1 MGIDPTNPHG
11 LMPGLDIHKEVPL
24 ADLKLPEPKPAGEPA
39 SITYEDFLKIDLR
52 VGEVLAAE
60 RVPKS
65 TKLIKMRVSFGD
77 FERQILAGVGLT
89 FEPGILVGQS
99 YVFVV
104 NLPPRKMMG
113 LESHGMMLAAG
124 EPEALSLVKTF
135 VPVGSRL
142 G

>member
-1 MGIDPTNPHG
+1 MNEVISIIPDDAPT
-11 LMPGLDIHKEVPL
+11 
-24 ADLKLPEPKPAGEPA
+24 LKTNLEPELPVT
-39 SITYEDFLKIDLR
+39 ITPEEFFKVDLR
-52 VGEVLAAE
+52 VGQVLAAA

-65 TKLIKMRVSFGD
+65 TKLVRLQVSFGN

-89 FEPGILVGQS
+89 YEPGDLVGQS

-104 NLPPRKMMG
+104 NLPSRKMMG

-124 EPEALSLVKTF
+124 EPEALSLLKTY
-135 VPVGSRL
+135 VSVGSRL